1 MAISTV
7 QAIINGATTNL
18 ILNSATGLY
27 EANLTAPAE
36 TSYNNNAGH
45 YFPITIKAVD
55 SAGNQTVVND
65 TDSKLGNKLKLRVLE
80 TTLPAITITS
90 PTEDEITGN
99 ATPVINFTVTDS
111 GSGVNPD
118 TIGVTIDDGN
128 KITSGI
134 AKEAITNGYM
144 CSYSISESLSD
155 GTHTVY
161 VDADD
166 FDGNSATQRTVN
178 FTVDITPPELS
189 VTNPVNNYVTNNPSV
204 TISGTASDVT
214 SGLFSVAV
222 KINANAP
229 VAVDVNADG
238 SFTYDISLTEGA
250 NTIVVT
256 ATDAGGIS
264 SSVTRVATL
273 DLDAPVIRD
282 VEITPN
288 PVSTGDILNV
298 KATVTD

>member
-7 QAIINGATTNL
+7 QAIINGVTTNL
-18 ILNSATGLY
+18 TLNAETGLY
-27 EANLTAPAE
+27 ESNVTAPAE

-45 YFPITIKAVD
+45 YYPVTVKAVD
-55 SAGNQTVVND
+55 SAGNQAVVND
-65 TDSKLGNKLKLRVLE
+65 TDSTLGSKLRLRVLE
-80 TTLPAITITS
+80 TTLPVITITS
-90 PTEDEITGN
+90 PTEDEITSN

-118 TIGVTIDDGN
+118 TIGITIDDGN

-134 AKEAITNGYM
+134 AKETITNGYM

-155 GTHTVY
+155 GTHTIK
-161 VDADD
+161 VDAAD

-178 FTVDITPPELS
+178 FTVDITPPDLS
-189 VTNPVNNYVTNNPSV
+189 VTSPVNNYTTNNPAV
-204 TISGTASDVT
+204 TVSGTASDVT
-214 SGLFSVAV
+214 SGIASVTV
-222 KINANAP
+222 KINGNAP

-238 SFTYDISLTEGA
+238 SFAYGISLTEGA

-256 ATDAGGIS
+256 ATDVGGIS

-273 DLDAPVIRD
+273 DLDAPVISD
-282 VEITPN
+282 VQIMPN

-298 KATVTD
+298 KVTVTD

>member
-7 QAIINGATTNL
+7 QAIINGVTTNL
-18 ILNSATGLY
+18 TLNAETGLY
-27 EANLTAPAE
+27 ESNVTAPAE
-36 TSYNNNAGH
+36 TSYNNNAEH
-45 YFPITIKAVD
+45 YFPVTIKAVD
-55 SAGNQTVVND
+55 SSGNQTVVND
-65 TDSKLGNKLKLRVLE
+65 ADSTLGNKLKLRVME
-80 TTLPAITITS
+80 TTLPVIVITS

-134 AKEAITNGYM
+134 AKEAITNGCM
-144 CSYSISESLSD
+144 CTYSISESLSD

-204 TISGTASDVT
+204 TVSGTASDVT
-214 SGLFSVAV
+214 SGLASVTV
-222 KINANAP
+222 KMNGNAAIS
-229 VAVDVNADG
+229 VDVNADG
-238 SFTYDISLTEGA
+238 SFAYGISLTEGA

-264 SSVTRVATL
+264 SSITRVATL
-273 DLDAPVIRD
+273 DLDAPVISD

-288 PVSTGDILNV
+288 PVSTVEILNIKV
-298 KATVTD
+298 TVTD